1 MPLTTRF
8 QKVATA
14 TTAASGST
22 NKVTALCTGLFDA
35 IAEEIVKSSTITP
48 NQQNK
53 IAAARANVVAN
64 IATYQTSLGL

>member
-1 MPLTTRF
+1 MALTTRL

-14 TTAASGST
+14 TTAASGAT
-22 NKVTALCTGLFDA
+22 NKVTALTTGLFDA
-35 IAEEIVKSSTITP
+35 IVEEIVKCGTLTP

-64 IATYQTSLGL
+64 IATLQTAVGL